1 MISLHSMHNTL
12 CLFSLDT
19 FHFTLARNVQSC
31 VVSLLLGI
39 ELHVRWFT
47 MLWSL
52 LRKRYTIPRNQT
64 NVWTFV
70 VTVSVSLL
78 SLLQSLKA
86 YHILACGAHWS
97 TVVDNT
103 FPTRHQTS
111 WCIITKPRDQALAQ
125 CGEVCFDSILN
136 LDLCSRWHSHR
147 LIYANKICV
156 KPLLLKRHSLFVAN
170 IGALCDWVLKALGV

>member
-47 MLWSL
+47 MLWNL

-78 SLLQSLKA
+78 SLTISESLPYLSMWSSLIDRRRQYISNPAPDQLMYNNKA
-86 YHILACGAHWS
+86 TWPS
-97 TVVDNT
+97 
-103 FPTRHQTS
+103 S
-111 WCIITKPRDQALAQ
+111 
-125 CGEVCFDSILN
+125 
-136 LDLCSRWHSHR
+136 CSVRR
-147 LIYANKICV
+147 
-156 KPLLLKRHSLFVAN
+156 SLFWFNTEFGLMLSVALTQ
-170 IGALCDWVLKALGV
+170 AHLCK